1 MRVIIV
7 VRGANVCVYR
17 ISSTQNEA
25 RIENYN
31 DQTASMMGEDVNER
45 RRSVADSRC
54 DRRSLSIYLA
64 GSIRLCWLVG
74 WLHND
79 TYNQF
84 VGALLVRGLF
94 PLRRFETRRKTSQS
108 RNKIDR
114 SLSRAG
120 ASQESVPTR
129 ARYVRSYA
137 NTRMIIEAKSAPVS
151 ARSTT

>member
-1 MRVIIV
+1 VRVIIV

-31 DQTASMMGEDVNER
+31 DQTASMMGEDTNER
-45 RRSVADSRC
+45 RRSVADTRC
-54 DRRSLSIYLA
+54 PSISINLSILLA
-64 GSIRLCWLVG
+64 AFACAGWLVG

-94 PLRRFETRRKTSQS
+94 PLRRSETRRKTSQS

-114 SLSRAG
+114 SFVVAREHRRRAYRH
-120 ASQESVPTR
+120 ERDTC
-129 ARYVRSYA
+129 VRTQIHA
-137 NTRMIIEAKSAPVS
+137 
-151 ARSTT
+151 